1 MRLNTS
7 NQIVKSQLLCGVF
20 VLQKENG
27 DKHKIF
33 TAVEYTY
40 NFMTIHFN
48 PKRNTIGIPN

>member
-1 MRLNTS
+1 MWLNTS